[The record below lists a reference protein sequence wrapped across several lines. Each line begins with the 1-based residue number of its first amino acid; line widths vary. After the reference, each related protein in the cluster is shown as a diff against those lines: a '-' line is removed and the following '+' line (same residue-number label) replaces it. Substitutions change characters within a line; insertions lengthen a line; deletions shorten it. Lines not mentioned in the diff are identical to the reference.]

1 MTEARR
7 AALHAGLLLVA
18 AVGLSWPAAVAGA
31 DAMVGRHF
39 DLQGT
44 IWFISM
50 ARRLGPEG
58 LDPLTGWPGGAD
70 YARLDSFT
78 LALIARLSPGVPAV
92 QLHNLLQVLG
102 VWLTA
107 VAAERCAA
115 GIGARGPWSLLA
127 GLSYGG
133 SGLAAS
139 ALLEG
144 HVYHLLDPG
153 LPLCLWA
160 WWRAG
165 QPGGRPAHGALAG
178 LGFGIALWTTAY
190 HGVVAALL
198 VAVLGLA
205 ALLRRELRAGPA
217 LAALGVA
224 LALGMPYIALF
235 SHGDGGSGAGV
246 APPGG
251 GLLAF
256 APPGPAVDADGHS
269 LSAHLPATIGALA
282 ALSPLALGRAPGWGR
297 LAAAG
302 ALCAVLALGPTLS
315 PPQGAPT
322 LLPAALL
329 VLVDPAGHF
338 RFPLRFA
345 WGSALVA
352 AALGARVAAALA
364 ARSPR
369 AALALFPLLIVD
381 LVFWGGM
388 PGRQRSAPAGAPS
401 AYAAAPAGL
410 GVIDLLPAPIAGQD
424 EPAARQQALVCSYQV
439 WHQRPIPDD
448 CIRPQPTHN
457 PRLAASAALLAAL
470 DAGAAPAWLAS
481 ARIGAVALHPDLF
494 APGDRARLQAALGAL
509 DPAPVISVD
518 HGARVELYRAPAGGA
533 P

>member
-7 AALHAGLLLVA
+7 ALLHAALLLVG

-31 DAMVGRHF
+31 DTMVGRHF

-50 ARRLGPEG
+50 ARRLGADG
-58 LDPLTGWPGGAD
+58 LDPLTGWPGGAS

-92 QLHNLLQVLG
+92 QLHNLLQVIG

-107 VAAERCAA
+107 LAAERCAA
-115 GIGARGPWSLLA
+115 GMGARGPWSLLA

-165 QPGGRPAHGALAG
+165 LPGGRPAHGALAG
-178 LGFGIALWTTAY
+178 LGFGLALWTTAY
-190 HGVVAALL
+190 HGVVAAIL
-198 VAVLGLA
+198 VGVIGMA
-205 ALLRRELRAGPA
+205 ALLRRELRPGPA
-217 LAALGVA
+217 LTALGVA
-224 LALGMPYIALF
+224 LLMGAPYVALF
-235 SHGDGGSGAGV
+235 SAGEGGSGAGV

-251 GLLAF
+251 GLLSF
-256 APPGPAVDADGHS
+256 APPSPAVDADGHS

-282 ALSPLALGRAPGWGR
+282 ALSPLVLGRAPGWGR

-302 ALCAVLALGPTLS
+302 ALCAVLTLGPTLS
-315 PPQGAPT
+315 PPRGAPT
-322 LLPAALL
+322 YLPAALL
-329 VLVDPAGHF
+329 GLVDPAGHF

-345 WGSALVA
+345 WGSALIA

-364 ARSPR
+364 LRAPR
-369 AALALFPLLIVD
+369 AALALFPLLLVD

-388 PGRQRSAPAGAPS
+388 PARQRSAPAGAPTS
-401 AYAAAPAGL
+401 YAAAPEGL
-410 GVIDLLPAPIAGQD
+410 GVLDLLPAPIAGQD

-439 WHQRPIPDD
+439 WHQRPLLDD
-448 CIRPQPTHN
+448 CIRPQPAHN
-457 PRLAASAALLAAL
+457 PRLAATAALLAAL
-470 DAGAAPAWLAS
+470 ESGDGAAWLAE

-494 APGDRARLQAALGAL
+494 SPGDAARLRAALAGL
-509 DPAPVISVD
+509 DPAPVVSVD
-518 HGARVELYRAPAGGA
+518 QGTLVELYRAPAGDT